1 MRTLHFISA
10 LILAL
15 AFAMPAAATSA
26 SSYSGAGQPA
36 AGETAVAGT
45 AIGGASGSGGQTSG
59 SGIDPV
65 RADQHARPSDWA
77 GWIGGAVL
85 LVLIVLAAVRLR
97 YELRRQH
104 AEGRG

>member
-1 MRTLHFISA
+1 MRTLHFIGA
-10 LILAL
+10 MVLAL

-36 AGETAVAGT
+36 AGEPAPPGTAVGGATGFGRQASPAGADAVGMQDHGGGRLWPG
-45 AIGGASGSGGQTSG
+45 AIGGL
-59 SGIDPV
+59 
-65 RADQHARPSDWA
+65 
-77 GWIGGAVL
+77 VL

-97 YELRRQH
+97 HELRREH